1 MLSFLRLVNFKCF
14 EDLKIRCAPLTLLCG
29 LNGMGKS
36 SVIQALL
43 LLSASRGKESLK
55 LNGADVELGT
65 PRDVLYEG
73 AETDS
78 ISFELHWEEKTPF
91 FSTYNTS
98 KDGSR
103 FVDKD
108 TEVFVDTDTGEYVDS
123 GHMWWQKWESHD
135 YSMGLPKAKWKRV
148 PISDPPIYVGAERV
162 GPRKIYDHS
171 DVFRNVAS
179 LDAAGEHVLSYLSAH
194 GRDSLGKSDA
204 RCAPIRAQRLSDVLE
219 YWLQAVTPGVHLDYE
234 VVRDADALVAGYSFD
249 RPGDVPT
256 RRYRA
261 TNVGFGLSYVLPV
274 LVGLLVPRGNL
285 CLIENPEAHLH
296 PRGQARVA
304 ELAVRAAVAG
314 VQVIAETHS
323 DHFLDGV
330 RVAVREGLIR
340 PEETAVHYFER
351 EGGKSVVTTP
361 EIDADGRLSHWPKGF
376 FDQHDDN
383 LARLLAPKP

>member
-43 LLSASRGKESLK
+43 LLSASRGRESLK

-78 ISFELHWEEKTPF
+78 ISFELHWEEKIPF
-91 FSTYNTS
+91 VSTYNTS
-98 KDGSR
+98 EDGSR
-103 FVDKD
+103 
-108 TEVFVDTDTGEYVDS
+108 FVDTDTGEYVDG
-123 GHMWWQKWESHD
+123 GHMWWEKWESHE
-135 YSMGLPKAKWKRV
+135 SPGLPKAKWKRV

-179 LDAAGEHVLSYLSAH
+179 LDAVGEYTLSYLSAH
-194 GRDSLGKSDA
+194 RGDLLGKSDA

-249 RPGDVPT
+249 RPGDVRT

-274 LVGLLVPRGNL
+274 LAGLLVPRGNL

-296 PRGQARVA
+296 PRGQVRIA

-314 VQVIAETHS
+314 IQVIAETHS

>member
-1 MLSFLRLVNFKCF
+1 MLSFIRLVNFKCF
-14 EDLKIRCAPLTLLCG
+14 QDLGIRCAPLTLLCG

-43 LLSASRGKESLK
+43 LLSASRGRESLK

-73 AETDS
+73 ADTDS
-78 ISFELHWEEKTPF
+78 VTFELQWAGKDSF
-91 FSTYNTS
+91 FATFNMS
-98 KDGSR
+98 KDGSM
-103 FVDKD
+103 FVDRH
-108 TEVFVDTDTGEYVDS
+108 TEPIVDDDGYEV
-123 GHMWWQKWESHD
+123 GPLPGWEEKWD
-135 YSMGLPKAKWKRV
+135 RLPRPPLFEPPVTRV
-148 PISDPPIYVGAERV
+148 PITKPPIYISAERV
-162 GPRKIYDHS
+162 GPRKIYDHA
-171 DVFRNVAS
+171 DAFRNAAS
-179 LDAAGEHVLSYLSAH
+179 LDAAGAHTLSYLSAH
-194 GRDSLGKSDA
+194 GRDRLGKDDA
-204 RCAPIRAQRLSDVLE
+204 RCAPIWGERLSDALE
-219 YWLQAVTPGVHLDYE
+219 YWLREVTPGVHLDYE
-234 VVRDADALVAGYSFD
+234 VVRDADALIAGYSFD

-274 LVGLLVPRGNL
+274 LAGLLVPRGNL

-296 PRGQARVA
+296 PRGQARIA

-314 VQVIAETHS
+314 VQVIVETHS

-340 PEETAVHYFER
+340 PEDTAVHYFER
-351 EGGKSVVTTP
+351 EGGRSLVVTP
-361 EIDADGRLSHWPKGF
+361 EIDADGRLSHWPNGF